1 MRKRLLTAIGIAVV
15 LMALALPVRAA
26 GAETLHVKFKGQ
38 TAQAEFIST
47 EGCVQTVVRVL
58 ASDGEFKTDPGGPA
72 AASAG
77 EVYLFQNDLCT
88 QTTIFDGFGFA
99 MLEPDEFQIDEEFTE
114 ATLTMTI
121 EVSDDTAGRTIPLDV
136 SVAWNGYGDTF
147 TDDTR
152 FRESTPGLRVNFHL
166 DGIFREATAS
176 GTVTDG
182 TTNLTPEPA
191 RTGYGTRLGFI
202 KVGEVDITYG

>member
-1 MRKRLLTAIGIAVV
+1 MAPLASPTQGPQPGRKEPRMRTRLLAIASLALV
-15 LMALALPVRAA
+15 LMAHALPVRAA
-26 GAETLHVKFKGQ
+26 GAETVHVKFKGL

-47 EGCVQTVVRVL
+47 EGCVQTRVRVL

-114 ATLTMTI
+114 A
-121 EVSDDTAGRTIPLDV
+121 
-136 SVAWNGYGDTF
+136 
-147 TDDTR
+147 
-152 FRESTPGLRVNFHL
+152 
-166 DGIFREATAS
+166 
-176 GTVTDG
+176 
-182 TTNLTPEPA
+182 
-191 RTGYGTRLGFI
+191 
-202 KVGEVDITYG
+202 